1 MLINKH
7 IGMDDQDGMGVDG
20 SLFQESLIA
29 LDAMGKKRIQV
40 WINSVG
46 GNVLDGYNICN
57 AILNTKTPVDTFCMG
72 MAASI
77 AGVIFQTGR
86 KRIMADYGILM
97 YHNPYSGNV
106 TKSPVLDNM
115 KESLNTIIRNRSGL
129 NVDQVHDMMDRTTF
143 IQCDE
148 AMKMG
153 LCDEVEQT
161 AKLNT
166 KYLPRVV
173 NDGKEFFLAANKVLN
188 KLFENQTI
196 KKMLKVTNK
205 LNLNEAANE
214 DAIVSAIEAVENRAT
229 LAEQAKQEAETAL
242 NALKQEKEAKEAE
255 LLEATNKYNEAKVKL
270 DAQEAENARIA
281 DLAATEKAKNLIEVA
296 VTDGKIKNES
306 AVIDAWKAKAKSDFD
321 GTKALLDGVLI
332 NKVANKIVIANKE
345 EEDKAKYNNV
355 AADMVAIENKLQG
368 K

>member
-1 MLINKH
+1 
-7 IGMDDQDGMGVDG
+7 MDDSDGMGIDG

-29 LDAMGKKRIQV
+29 LDAMDKKRIQV

-115 KESLNTIIRNRSGL
+115 KESLNTIIRNRSGM
-129 NVDQVHDMMDRTTF
+129 NVDAVHDMMDRTTF

-153 LCDEVEQT
+153 LCDEVEVT

-229 LAEQAKQEAETAL
+229 LAEQGKQEAEDAL
-242 NALKQEKEAKEAE
+242 NALKLEKEAKEAE
-255 LLEATNKYNEAKVKL
+255 LLEATNKYNEAKILL

-281 DLAATEKAKNLIEVA
+281 DLSATEKAKNLIEFA

-306 AVIDAWKAKAKSDFD
+306 AVIDAWKAKAKADFE
-321 GTKALLDGVLI
+321 GTKALLDGVSI
-332 NKVANKIVIANKE
+332 NKAANKIVIASKE

-355 AADMVAIENKLQG
+355 AADMVAIENKL
-368 K
+368 KTK